1 MNIYVRCFYVK
12 IILIMIIEFLS
23 QNNIYIDYY
32 NLTYINASIKFNI
45 INMQM
50 AQACILICSILK
62 SN

>member
-23 QNNIYIDYY
+23 QNNIYIDLY
-32 NLTYINASIKFNI
+32 NLTYINTIIQFNI

-50 AQACILICSILK
+50 AQACLLIRSIFK
-62 SN
+62 NN